1 MAGSGA
7 VVTLAELWEYIQQYI
22 LTGPNAAILVIL
34 LSLVEISPIKI
45 NPWAWFFGWVGQ
57 KLTGSLRNELNDL
70 KKDIEHVNKK
80 VSEVRDEAVRS
91 DVANMRWFILSF
103 AQDCRDGVT
112 HSKEQWTHALNQS
125 KYYESYCREH
135 AVQNGVIEED
145 TKFIRD
151 LYAELSREHKI

>member
-1 MAGSGA
+1 MAGSCA

-45 NPWAWFFGWVGQ
+45 NPWAWLFGWVGQ
-57 KLTGSLRNELNDL
+57 KLTGSLRSELNDL

-103 AQDCRDGVT
+103 AQDCRSGVN
-112 HSKEQWTHALNQS
+112 HSKEQWTHALNQA
-125 KYYESYCREH
+125 KVYEEYCE
-135 AVQNGVIEED
+135 QKKIPNGVIEED
-145 TKFIRD
+145 TKYIRA